1 MGGRQSDVGGA
12 GVAARR
18 HAWDVQVARPA
29 GVKRPKPLYACTAG
43 QLGLHTTRGIPSLL
57 DAMLPAGAHRS
68 SRRYL
73 KDLLLLPPPPHVAAS
88 IRSACTALRS
98 ERRRATVLQALNC

>member
-1 MGGRQSDVGGA
+1 MDQREWCS
-12 GVAARR
+12 VATA
-18 HAWDVQVARPA
+18 QVARTA
-29 GVKRPKPLYACTAG
+29 GAKRPKPLYACTAG

-68 SRRYL
+68 SRLYL

-88 IRSACTALRS
+88 IRSACNTLRS
-98 ERRRATVLQALNC
+98 ERRTPIVLQALGS